1 MYRAEHKDLGGAVNN
16 DRIRGACS
24 REKLAMG
31 ERESWLTVLGVTAAA
46 CAWFCQRDCAD
57 ASGFLAA

>member
-1 MYRAEHKDLGGAVNN
+1 MDRAEHKDLGGAVNN

-31 ERESWLTVLGVTAAA
+31 ERESWITVLGVTAAA
-46 CAWFCQRDCAD
+46 CAWFC
-57 ASGFLAA
+57 